1 MIPTSSAFK
10 EQLKNSRGAW
20 HELIRITLQNNTELV
35 LTDENIWS
43 GGFRINDAVSSEDSF
58 SVLGSAIINQAN
70 LTINNI
76 QGQYSQYDFLFAKVE
91 LYIGLYVEKTV
102 AYIKN
107 REAKYILDRV
117 GDRLV
122 ARVGAMELLKKGEWT
137 VVSQPDIAN
146 ASLIDLE
153 LYDGMYKLDK
163 TYDSTL
169 TFPSTIGAVVSDICT
184 HCGVTLQ
191 SATFPNYN
199 ITIQT
204 RPDLA
209 DTTYREVLAY
219 MCQLSGNYARF
230 NAAGKLELKWI
241 DTDALDHATDDDPS
255 HGDYFIL
262 DALYSDQISV
272 EDIVITGV
280 RVQTVDTVNDAVQE
294 LSYLE
299 GTEGYVITVSDNP
312 FVNASNYQAVAL
324 RLGTQLN
331 GLRFRKMTVTHRS
344 DPSIEAGDIAQIVD
358 GRGNKYPTIITNTT
372 LSTGSSQESICS
384 AESAQRNSADRY
396 SKLTRNY
403 VQMRKFTQ
411 DNANAIGQLG
421 EAMQS
426 MGGMYETTEAAPG
439 GGYYY
444 YLHNK
449 PNLSE
454 SPIQLKVTDEAVA
467 VTANGLDAHPTWYGL
482 TVDGTFIG
490 NILKAYNSVI
500 VGNEAS
506 SHVRINSDSISFYG
520 AANDL
525 VGRIWYGSDYTGN
538 ISDKIISLKASE
550 IQSGYS
556 VKKALSGLPSN
567 GQYTMTAVAYYLDSQ
582 SGIALPEIVT
592 TLVSSDQTGTETLT
606 VRGITCTATYNA
618 EDGTVTA
625 NIDSATV
632 GSDLVR
638 YDFYVEYNGD
648 STHPTFAF
656 GKNLEASGNCA
667 IAVGEDNNATGD
679 CSAAIGKGL
688 RTTSQRQFAVGKYN
702 IPEHVPSYDYA
713 GQYDY
718 VFSVGDGDSATSRK
732 NIFAVDDFGR
742 AIADAFVTG
751 DYGKSES
758 GYTTYEYISFDDDGL
773 EYTYKR
779 FDERTSALDQSCS
792 STLTFDLTSEKW
804 AFSDPLAVDE
814 SLTMRNGSYADVVL
828 SNNNGHLDIN
838 RPTTINGELVV
849 NSTSA
854 IRGGHIEL
862 STSIPYIDFHFNE
875 STADYT
881 SRIIESADGVL
892 DIKSPNG
899 LRINGNASATTSAAG
914 LMSASDKTKVDASC
928 CVKQYD
934 YALPVTVSCAANAR
948 TRVLN
953 WEDMSNAIGSGNTLI
968 GAAFCWAG
976 SSLLCDNCTIG
987 TGATANSV
995 YVSVYNPTST
1005 AVTVSTVRLLLFYK

>member
-1 MIPTSSAFK
+1 MIPTSSDFK

-76 QGQYSQYDFLFAKVE
+76 SGQYSQYDFLFAKVE

-137 VVSQPDIAN
+137 VISQPDVAN

-169 TFPSTIGAVVSDICT
+169 TFPSTIGNVVSDICT

-204 RPDLA
+204 RPDLI

-230 NAAGKLELKWI
+230 NAAGNLELKWI

-299 GTEGYVITVSDNP
+299 GTEGYVIAVSDNP

-324 RLGTQLN
+324 RLGAQLN

-403 VQMRKFTQ
+403 VKMRKFAQ
-411 DNANAIGQLG
+411 ENSNAIDQLG

-439 GGYYY
+439 GGYIY

-454 SPIQLKVTDEAVA
+454 SPIQMKVTDEAVA
-467 VTANGLDAHPTWYGL
+467 VTSNGLDAHPTWYGL

-490 NILKAYNSVI
+490 NILKAYTEVV
-500 VGNEAS
+500 VGNENG
-506 SHVRINSDSISFYG
+506 SHVTINQSDTTFYG
-520 AANDL
+520 SGGDT
-525 VGRIWYGSDYTGN
+525 VGRISYGNRESSGITDDIFRLPVLNAT
-538 ISDKIISLKASE
+538 A
-550 IQSGYS
+550 GYS
-556 VKKALSGLPSN
+556 TQKILFARPTSATLTMGLSVYHEEGGTVIQTS
-567 GQYTMTAVAYYLDSQ
+567 D
-582 SGIALPEIVT
+582 SGIVPSSGDTALTSTI
-592 TLVSSDQTGTETLT
+592 T
-606 VRGITCTATYNA
+606 VRGVTCTFEYLPSANTVTVTIDAATYASNDVEVYA
-618 EDGTVTA
+618 KVSYSGEW
-625 NIDSATV
+625 S
-632 GSDLVR
+632 
-638 YDFYVEYNGD
+638 YPHYV
-648 STHPTFAF
+648 F
-656 GKNLEASGNCA
+656 GKSSSASGNYSM
-667 IAVGEDNNATGD
+667 AVGNDVTADGD
-679 CSAAIGKGL
+679 YSVAFGQGTRA
-688 RTTSQRQFAVGKYN
+688 SSDHQAVFGKYN
-702 IPEHVPSYDYA
+702 MID
-713 GQYDY
+713 
-718 VFSVGDGDSATSRK
+718 
-732 NIFAVDDFGR
+732 
-742 AIADAFVTG
+742 
-751 DYGKSES
+751 
-758 GYTTYEYISFDDDGL
+758 
-773 EYTYKR
+773 
-779 FDERTSALDQSCS
+779 
-792 STLTFDLTSEKW
+792 
-804 AFSDPLAVDE
+804 FSDFFALIIGNGTDDSDRKDIFTVDWDGNVGCE
-814 SLTMRNGSYADVVL
+814 GEIHAIDTIEVHG
-828 SNNNGHLDIN
+828 NNGQS
-838 RPTTINGELVV
+838 EL
-849 NSTSA
+849 NDGSL
-854 IRGGHIEL
+854 EL
-862 STSIPYIDFHFNE
+862 HHATPYIDFHFGY
-875 STADYT
+875 SQGDYT
-881 SRIIESADGVL
+881 SRIIESSSGVL
-892 DIKSPNG
+892 NVKSASAGNNA
-899 LRINGNASATTSAAG
+899 LSVNGNVVYNAGNSNRDFTSGTVTLGSNLSTLGDAYCYYDAKMIFIHAYFRTTADISANDVLLTLPQSAIAKTNINCPAWDYSTGTRKNCVVNTTS
-914 LMSASDKTKVDASC
+914 SKT
-928 CVKQYD
+928 
-934 YALPVTVSCAANAR
+934 VT
-948 TRVLN
+948 
-953 WEDMSNAIGSGNTLI
+953 
-968 GAAFCWAG
+968 
-976 SSLLCDNCTIG
+976 
-987 TGATANSV
+987 ATANI
-995 YVSVYNPTST
+995 TAGT
-1005 AVTVSTVRLLLFYK
+1005 AVCIDLTLPRG

>member
-1 MIPTSSAFK
+1 MIPTSSDFK

-20 HELIRITLQNNTELV
+20 HELIRVTLQNNTELV

-169 TFPSTIGAVVSDICT
+169 TFPSTIGNVVSDICT

-411 DNANAIGQLG
+411 DNANAIDQLG

-426 MGGMYETTEAAPG
+426 MGGMYETTEVAPG

-500 VGNEAS
+500 VGNEFG
-506 SHVRINSDSISFYG
+506 SHVGITQDYMTFYG
-520 AANDL
+520 DGGDI
-525 VGRIWYGSDYTGN
+525 VGRISYGDGAT
-538 ISDKIISLKASE
+538 
-550 IQSGYS
+550 
-556 VKKALSGLPSN
+556 SGLTDYIYNLPKSDLSQGFSVQKTLFGRPTSQN
-567 GQYTMTAVAYYLDSQ
+567 LTYTMGVSYHDGSAISVEETTNLV
-582 SGIALPEIVT
+582 GIIA
-592 TLVSSDQTGTETLT
+592 SSTETLSA
-606 VRGITCTATYNA
+606 RGLTCTFAYDANRN
-618 EDGTVTA
+618 TVTA
-625 NIDSATV
+625 TIDNAAFTSDDISA
-632 GSDLVR
+632 
-638 YDFYVEYNGD
+638 YAYVNYTGEWSYP
-648 STHPTFAF
+648 HYVF
-656 GKNLEASGNCA
+656 GKSSSARGNYA
-667 IAVGEDNNATGD
+667 MSVGNNSTADGD
-679 CSAAIGKGL
+679 CAVSFGLGSSAI
-688 RTTSQRQFAVGKYN
+688 SDYQAVFGKYN
-702 IPEHVPSYDYA
+702 NIDFNDEYA
-713 GQYDY
+713 LIIGNGTSESDRYNIFVIDWNGNVGCEGGIDANDY
-718 VFSVGDGDSATSRK
+718 VKIHGSSGQSELNPGSLELHHAT
-732 NIFAVDDFGR
+732 
-742 AIADAFVTG
+742 
-751 DYGKSES
+751 
-758 GYTTYEYISFDDDGL
+758 
-773 EYTYKR
+773 
-779 FDERTSALDQSCS
+779 
-792 STLTFDLTSEKW
+792 
-804 AFSDPLAVDE
+804 
-814 SLTMRNGSYADVVL
+814 
-828 SNNNGHLDIN
+828 
-838 RPTTINGELVV
+838 
-849 NSTSA
+849 
-854 IRGGHIEL
+854 
-862 STSIPYIDFHFNE
+862 PYIDFHFGY
-875 STADYT
+875 SQGDYT
-881 SRIIESADGVL
+881 SRIIESSSGVL
-892 DIKSPNG
+892 NVKSASAGNNA
-899 LRINGNASATTSAAG
+899 LTVNGNVVYNAGNSNRDFTSGTVTLGSNLSTLGDAYCYYDAKMIFIHAYFRTTADISANDVLLTLPQSAISKTNINCPAWDYSAGTRKNCVVNTTS
-914 LMSASDKTKVDASC
+914 SKT
-928 CVKQYD
+928 
-934 YALPVTVSCAANAR
+934 VT
-948 TRVLN
+948 
-953 WEDMSNAIGSGNTLI
+953 
-968 GAAFCWAG
+968 
-976 SSLLCDNCTIG
+976 
-987 TGATANSV
+987 ATATI
-995 YVSVYNPTST
+995 TSGT
-1005 AVTVSTVRLLLFYK
+1005 AVCIDLTLPRG